1 MVVENGSCVCVCVCV
16 FLFVVTWE
24 NEKKKKVRTFFSPSP
39 DIFRVDLT
47 HEDSNSDYVMDH
59 HQEVNDVEV
68 FDE

>member
-1 MVVENGSCVCVCVCV
+1 MVVENGSCVCVCFFFFVCCYMRK
-16 FLFVVTWE
+16 W
-24 NEKKKKVRTFFSPSP
+24 KKKNVCTFFSPSP

-59 HQEVNDVEV
+59 HQELNDVEV